1 MLLLFDNSLNSK
13 SLIDNIITKLNLHNP
28 PTILAYF
35 VRKRIKKVIRLF
47 IKTKTMSAT
56 NKKSPKASKKK
67 KETKMEEPKEV
78 SKSWL
83 AFEKYIGNGVIHDMK
98 AVLK

>member
-1 MLLLFDNSLNSK
+1 
-13 SLIDNIITKLNLHNP
+13 
-28 PTILAYF
+28 
-35 VRKRIKKVIRLF
+35 
-47 IKTKTMSAT
+47 MSAT
-56 NKKSPKASKKK
+56 TKKSPKASKKK

-83 AFEKYIGNGVIHDMK
+83 AFEKYIGNGVIHDMR

>member
-1 MLLLFDNSLNSK
+1 
-13 SLIDNIITKLNLHNP
+13 
-28 PTILAYF
+28 
-35 VRKRIKKVIRLF
+35 
-47 IKTKTMSAT
+47 MSAT
-56 NKKSPKASKKK
+56 NKKNPKASKKK

>member
-1 MLLLFDNSLNSK
+1 MYIK
-13 SLIDNIITKLNLHNP
+13 S
-28 PTILAYF
+28 
-35 VRKRIKKVIRLF
+35 
-47 IKTKTMSAT
+47 KTMSAT
-56 NKKSPKASKKK
+56 TKKSPKASKKK

-83 AFEKYIGNGVIHDMK
+83 AFEKYIGNGVIHDMR